1 MKKPGKTIEL
11 TTSAQISA
19 WRQRL
24 DVSGAKDDLMLLHRV
39 SKRSASTKT
48 TRKSRRW
55 LTYSTQ
61 RTPTCT
67 TSRMKMLNRKKS
79 KMRRQGH
86 M

>member
-48 TRKSRRW
+48 TRKLRRW

-67 TSRMKMLNRKKS
+67 TSRMKMLNRKRS
-79 KMRRQGH
+79 KMKRQGQ